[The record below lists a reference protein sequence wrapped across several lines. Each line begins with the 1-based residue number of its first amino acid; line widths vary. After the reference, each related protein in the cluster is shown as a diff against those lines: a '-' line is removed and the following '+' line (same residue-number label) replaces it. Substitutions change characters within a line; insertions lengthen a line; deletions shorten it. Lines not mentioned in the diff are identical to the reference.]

1 MIRLPSM
8 PQFRNDPNN
17 TKVLYQCTCGRQ
29 IELAE
34 SEGGVCPQC
43 DQVISPKLLHHNL
56 AMSMT
61 ISTPPD
67 SVDTDDAGTLY
78 FEDQQTASGGSEGE
92 QSVIESEMKGRTFG
106 HFKIVDSLGQG
117 GMGQVF
123 RALDTSLKRYVA
135 VKVLRSG
142 LSASTNARSSDFE
155 IEQLM
160 QEAIAQARVIHP
172 NITTIYYVG
181 KEDETPFLAM
191 ELIYGQSIAEK
202 IAEGPMV
209 YSEIHSIA
217 SQLAGVLRF
226 SHELDIIHGD
236 IKPSNIMVQSNGI
249 AKLSDFGLA
258 RRASKKQSSPFGGT
272 PNYLAP
278 ELLEGERSSIQS
290 DMYALGVTLFEMTFG
305 RLPVSVSGAS
315 MKEWIASHE
324 QHPVSFPTPWPEHL
338 AAGWRTFLQRLLSRD
353 PATRFDSWKDVVEDL
368 EKIQPAPTLLAKR
381 VPRIVATLIDVFLVL
396 LLQSPMEIM
405 VQVPL
410 IRSWLDEHTLTY
422 ATLRVV
428 VEFGAIIAFTLLV
441 MVWKQSPGRRLMQVR
456 VVNKHG
462 LNVVGRKMVARS
474 VLRMFIIWASTF
486 GLIYGT
492 HSPQLTQTGFMVG
505 ILFTVLNFAF
515 LLFRSDRKSLHD
527 KVFSTSVVI
536 DTD

>member
-1 MIRLPSM
+1 
-8 PQFRNDPNN
+8 
-17 TKVLYQCTCGRQ
+17 
-29 IELAE
+29 
-34 SEGGVCPQC
+34 
-43 DQVISPKLLHHNL
+43 
-56 AMSMT
+56 
-61 ISTPPD
+61 
-67 SVDTDDAGTLY
+67 
-78 FEDQQTASGGSEGE
+78 
-92 QSVIESEMKGRTFG
+92 MKGRTFG

-209 YSEIHSIA
+209 YSEIHSIS

-278 ELLEGERSSIQS
+278 ELLEGESSSIQS

-324 QHPVSFPTPWPEHL
+324 Q
-338 AAGWRTFLQRLLSRD
+338 LS
-353 PATRFDSWKDVVEDL
+353 
-368 EKIQPAPTLLAKR
+368 
-381 VPRIVATLIDVFLVL
+381 LIH
-396 LLQSPMEIM
+396 I
-405 VQVPL
+405 
-410 IRSWLDEHTLTY
+410 
-422 ATLRVV
+422 
-428 VEFGAIIAFTLLV
+428 
-441 MVWKQSPGRRLMQVR
+441 
-456 VVNKHG
+456 
-462 LNVVGRKMVARS
+462 
-474 VLRMFIIWASTF
+474 
-486 GLIYGT
+486 
-492 HSPQLTQTGFMVG
+492 
-505 ILFTVLNFAF
+505 
-515 LLFRSDRKSLHD
+515 
-527 KVFSTSVVI
+527 
-536 DTD
+536 